1 MIERADISGV
11 LAQMRQI
18 QADAQSGITNV
29 NKMMPEL
36 STQEVNKA
44 EEIGGENFGS
54 LLKDAVDKVNATQ
67 SEASRMVTAY
77 EMGDESVELTQ
88 VMVQLQKAS
97 VSFQALTQVRNRL
110 VTAYED
116 VMKMPV

>member
-1 MIERADISGV
+1 MIERTDITSV
-11 LAQMRQI
+11 LAQMRQL
-18 QADAQSGITNV
+18 QADAQSGISSV
-29 NKMMPEL
+29 NKMAIEPQL
-36 STQEVNKA
+36 SAVSNA
-44 EEIGGENFGS
+44 DGEGFGS
-54 LLKDAVDKVNATQ
+54 LLKSAVDKVNETQ
-67 SEASRMVTAY
+67 SEASKMVTAY

-97 VSFQALTQVRNRL
+97 VSFQAMTQVRNRL